1 MDISGY
7 VERFLA
13 ENLTVEIVRILDAV
27 RDYILSNVEL
37 KVEQFQVGAV
47 CIINGRIYSDINPK
61 ARINIQIGTITL
73 PTPRGTTAVNRLLP
87 SFHAE
92 IGVMHQALIAGE
104 EGGIGKLIVTDKP
117 ICPYCGIDIKKLAI
131 ALQLDELIVYDM
143 TGKYVFDGTKNEFN
157 NIPPRKLIPR
167 FKINDSTDQIQTQ
180 AVTHSAVTI
189 GIFHNFKN
197 LDLRID
203 VFNENTFV

>member
-1 MDISGY
+1 MGVKERIQQYIDKKRISVNSFENSINASNGYWRKTKSISANVVSDI
-7 VERFLA
+7 L
-13 ENLTVEIVRILDAV
+13 
-27 RDYILSNVEL
+27 
-37 KVEQFQVGAV
+37 
-47 CIINGRIYSDINPK
+47 RIYSDINPK